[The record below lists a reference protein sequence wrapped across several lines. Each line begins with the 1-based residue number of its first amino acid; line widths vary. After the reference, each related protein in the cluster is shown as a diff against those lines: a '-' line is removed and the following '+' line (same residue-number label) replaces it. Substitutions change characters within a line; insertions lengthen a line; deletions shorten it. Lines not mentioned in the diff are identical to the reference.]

1 MKKFTYFFV
10 GIPLITICG
19 GALAGTVELHEAVS
33 TYVQRLSSFP
43 ESGSLIVLGSVLIVG
58 ASFLRRRRAARSR

>member
-10 GIPLITICG
+10 GVLLLIVSG
-19 GALAGTVELHEAVS
+19 SALEVHNVVS
-33 TYVQRLSSFP
+33 AHIQRINSFP